1 MNFIR
6 SLIEVPVFVL
16 VIILAVINDDFT
28 KFVLKPFDI
37 SVTISISVLILCL
50 FFVGYFTGR
59 LDGYVANAPLRL
71 KLRENQ
77 KAHKALNKEH
87 EKLTSNFSHLQEDFQ
102 RIKATSVPQEEKPS
116 LKVKLGNLFKF
127 KKN

>member
-6 SLIEVPVFVL
+6 SLIEIPIFVL
-16 VIILAVINDDFT
+16 IIILAVVNDDFT
-28 KFVLKPFDI
+28 KFSFKPFDLQ
-37 SVTISISVLILCL
+37 VTVSLSVLILAL
-50 FFVGYFTGR
+50 FFIGYFIGR
-59 LDGYVANAPLRL
+59 LDGYVAGAPLRA
-71 KLRENQ
+71 KLRENK

-102 RIKATSVPQEEKPS
+102 RIKASALPEPKES
-116 LKVKLGNLFKF
+116 LKSKLSNIFKF